1 MYSEVVIIIR
11 KSGLLILILCVLALS
26 GCQNGVGH
34 INANR
39 VSEIL
44 LIYHALN
51 PENVEAPFETK
62 TLTEAASIKIV
73 AEAMN
78 KSKKMNGELDYG
90 IEFNMK
96 VIYKNGKAE
105 DYYLTLRK
113 DKGYRGLLVSAEN
126 SSQGYSIPVKYSD
139 KLRELLY

>member
-1 MYSEVVIIIR
+1 M
-11 KSGLLILILCVLALS
+11 
-26 GCQNGVGH
+26 
-34 INANR
+34 
-39 VSEIL
+39 SEIL

-51 PENVEAPFETK
+51 PEKLEAPFETR
-62 TLTEAASIKIV
+62 TLTDKASIKIV
-73 AEAMN
+73 AAAMN

-113 DKGYRGLLVSAEN
+113 DKGYRGLLVSPEH